1 MIKNSRASY
10 GWLTIAIHWFSALV
24 VIAMFAAGW
33 WMVELDYY
41 STWYKTAPFYHK
53 SVGIILVILT
63 LFRLAWRFSQISP
76 RKLGRTWEQLAA
88 KATHIA
94 LYMLIFALFV
104 SGYLI
109 STADERGIEVF
120 NWFTLPSAGK
130 LFDGQADLAG
140 TVHEWLAYTLIGLAI
155 LHALAALKHHF
166 VDKDQTLSRMLRPI
180 TKYKE

>member
-1 MIKNSRASY
+1 MIKNSQAGY
-10 GWLTIAIHWFSALV
+10 GWLAITIHWISALV

-41 STWYKTAPFYHK
+41 STWYKTAPLYHK
-53 SVGIILVILT
+53 STGILLCILT
-63 LFRLAWRFSQISP
+63 LARLAWRFSQISP
-76 RKLGRTWEQLAA
+76 RKLGRNWEKKAA

-94 LYMLIFALFV
+94 LYLIIFSLFC

-109 STADERGIEVF
+109 STADDRGIDVF
-120 NWFTLPSAGK
+120 NWFTLPSLGK
-130 LFDGQADLAG
+130 LFEHQEDLAG
-140 TVHEWLAYTLIGLAI
+140 ILHEWLAYSLIGLAI

-166 VDKDQTLSRMLRPI
+166 FDKDQTLSRMLRPI